1 MLGAQQHSDRAHS
14 SVEPHLLQQSTPINW
29 QLSTAGHYYD
39 TSTIVYL
46 QEEAPVDIVTPWRA
60 NQDATFEW
68 LPCKWASKELTALA
82 GMLPSTNHIIKK
94 TLIMTQHGLD
104 NLLCHDTMVKQPTHA

>member
-1 MLGAQQHSDRAHS
+1 MACSIQLPATIPQCTTKSTRAHFTAMLGAQQHSDRAHS

-68 LPCKWASKELTALA
+68 LPCK
-82 GMLPSTNHIIKK
+82 
-94 TLIMTQHGLD
+94 
-104 NLLCHDTMVKQPTHA
+104 